1 MASLYTGIH
10 GHLDSI
16 ELVDI
21 LRFEKEFLANLRL
34 NQSSLLA
41 GIREKKTLD
50 GNEEALIQ
58 AIGSFKEN
66 FVPTHSEASHKG

>member
-1 MASLYTGIH
+1 MFNV
-10 GHLDSI
+10 
-16 ELVDI
+16 EQF
-21 LRFEKEFLANLRL
+21 LRFEKEFLAYLRL

-41 GIREKKTLD
+41 GIRDKKTLD

-66 FVPTHSEASHKG
+66 FVPTNSEASHKG